1 VSDYTPTT
9 EGLPLLST
17 EDIRD
22 ATVNTSG
29 GLTSPELFDRW
40 LAEHDADVAKAE
52 RERIIK
58 IIERINNHG
67 MTHSEK
73 CLRHH
78 LFAEQALKEI
88 NK

>member
-1 VSDYTPTT
+1 MS
-9 EGLPLLST
+9 
-17 EDIRD
+17 
-22 ATVNTSG
+22 
-29 GLTSPELFDRW
+29 
-40 LAEHDADVAKAE
+40 DVAHDNYWRGVREGALEE

>member
-1 VSDYTPTT
+1 MAY
-9 EGLPLLST
+9 EAST
-17 EDIRD
+17 EDIR
-22 ATVNTSG
+22 AAWY
-29 GLTSPELFDRW
+29 GLTQNTDSFDLW
-40 LAEHDADVAKAE
+40 LIKE
-52 RERIIK
+52 RERVINLASAVFKKDEQERIIK